1 MDCSAGC
8 TEIAGSFATKYEFS
22 LATMRACEDCEVVC
36 SIADVMIVVC
46 YRRRLETRPFRRL
59 LICTPVT
66 DVRRLLICT
75 SVTLV
80 RLLVC
85 TPITLLRRLLACI
98 RTVRRLLVC
107 IGSTRLLT
115 CSPGTRV
122 RGLLTCTTTNHPC
135 VITVGRSVLP
145 PKVTLPGSEVG
156 EGRTVAFITVLGDV
170 VPAAFAAV
178 PSASSTTASGG
189 GVIVSVPLT

>member
-1 MDCSAGC
+1 
-8 TEIAGSFATKYEFS
+8 
-22 LATMRACEDCEVVC
+22 
-36 SIADVMIVVC
+36 
-46 YRRRLETRPFRRL
+46 
-59 LICTPVT
+59 PVT

-98 RTVRRLLVC
+98 RTVRRPLVC

-115 CSPGTRV
+115 CSPGTCI

-135 VITVGRSVLP
+135 VIPIGENRVASKGNVAGERGRRRENGRIYHRTGRSRPGGNSTAARGGSRVDLP
-145 PKVTLPGSEVG
+145 DDFALFSRSRGTGPG
-156 EGRTVAFITVLGDV
+156 I
-170 VPAAFAAV
+170 
-178 PSASSTTASGG
+178 
-189 GVIVSVPLT
+189 

>member
-1 MDCSAGC
+1 M
-8 TEIAGSFATKYEFS
+8 
-22 LATMRACEDCEVVC
+22 L
-36 SIADVMIVVC
+36 

-66 DVRRLLICT
+66 DVRRLLTCT
-75 SVTLV
+75 SIPLV

-85 TPITLLRRLLACI
+85 TAITLLRRLLACI

-107 IGSTRLLT
+107 IGITRLLT
-115 CSPGTRV
+115 CAPSTRI
-122 RGLLTCTTTNHPC
+122 RGLLS
-135 VITVGRSVLP
+135 TVGENRVL

-156 EGRTVAFITVLGDV
+156 AGRTVAFITVLGAS

-178 PSASSTTASGG
+178 PSASSTTAIGG
-189 GVIVSVPLT
+189 GVIVSVPPT